1 MLATSISG
9 QREYKRINEKK
20 TNPKL
25 SLDFLHHQSLLTSLP
40 AKQIRIKDNRNRG

>member
-1 MLATSISG
+1 MSLHNLEKKIS
-9 QREYKRINEKK
+9 YKRIKEKK

-25 SLDFLHHQSLLTSLP
+25 SLDFLQHQSLLTSLP